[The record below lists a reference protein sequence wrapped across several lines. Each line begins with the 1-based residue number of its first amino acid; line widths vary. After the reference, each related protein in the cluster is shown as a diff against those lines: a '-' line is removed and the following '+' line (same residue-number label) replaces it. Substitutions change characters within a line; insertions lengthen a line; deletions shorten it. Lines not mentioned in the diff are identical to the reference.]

1 MINYFNSDAR
11 NLFDMLY
18 ATYEKI
24 DDSDNRGSI
33 VRILNHPALYS
44 LANDRRYKIRPM
56 AGTSHEL
63 WFEYRHIR
71 YRVVAYRRNLLL
83 YKDDL
88 ESYSEEGE
96 LLYKA
101 YVPYKEVK

>member
-1 MINYFNSDAR
+1 MINSDAR
-11 NLFDMLY
+11 NLFDMLC

-24 DDSDNRGSI
+24 DDSDNRGTF

-44 LANDRRYKIRPM
+44 LANDKRYKIRAM

-71 YRVVAYRRNLLL
+71 YRVVAYRRNLVL

-88 ESYSEEGE
+88 ESYSKEGE
-96 LLYKA
+96 LLYKD

>member
-1 MINYFNSDAR
+1 MINYYNSDAR
-11 NLFDMLY
+11 NLFDMLC

-24 DDSDNRGSI
+24 DDSDNRGFI
-33 VRILNHPALYS
+33 VRLLNHPALYS
-44 LANDRRYKIRPM
+44 LANDKRYKIRAM

-71 YRVVAYRRNLLL
+71 YRVVAYRRNLVL

-88 ESYSEEGE
+88 ESFSKEGE
-96 LLYKA
+96 LLFKA

>member
-1 MINYFNSDAR
+1 MINSDAR
-11 NLFDMLY
+11 NLFDMLC

-24 DDSDNRGSI
+24 DDSDNHGSI

-56 AGTSHEL
+56 AGTSYEL
-63 WFEYRHIR
+63 WFEYRYIR

-88 ESYSEEGE
+88 KLYGKEGE

>member
-1 MINYFNSDAR
+1 MINLDAC

-24 DDSDNRGSI
+24 DDSDNLDPI
-33 VRILNHPALYS
+33 VRILNHPDLYK
-44 LANDRRYKIRPM
+44 LAHDRRYKIRPI

-63 WFEYRHIR
+63 WFEYRHIK

-83 YKDDL
+83 YKADL
-88 ESYSEEGE
+88 ESYSKEGE

>member
-1 MINYFNSDAR
+1 MINSDAR
-11 NLFDMLY
+11 NLFDMLC

-24 DDSDNRGSI
+24 DDSDNHGSI

-56 AGTSHEL
+56 AGTSYEL
-63 WFEYRHIR
+63 WFEYRYIR

-88 ESYSEEGE
+88 KSYSKEGE

>member
-1 MINYFNSDAR
+1 MINSDAC

-24 DDSDNRGSI
+24 DDSDNRDPI
-33 VRILNHPALYS
+33 VRILNHPDLYN
-44 LANDRRYKIRPM
+44 LAHDRRYKIHAM

-83 YKDDL
+83 YKEDL
-88 ESYSEEGE
+88 ESLSEGV

>member
-1 MINYFNSDAR
+1 MINSDAR
-11 NLFDMLY
+11 NLFDMLC

-44 LANDRRYKIRPM
+44 LANDKRYKIHPM

-63 WFEYRHIR
+63 WFEYRNMR

-88 ESYSEEGE
+88 KSYSKEGE

>member
-1 MINYFNSDAR
+1 MINSDAR
-11 NLFDMLY
+11 NLFDMLC

-24 DDSDNRGSI
+24 DDSDNRDFI
-33 VRILNHPALYS
+33 FRLLNHPALYS
-44 LANDRRYKIRPM
+44 LANDKRYKIHPM
-56 AGTSHEL
+56 AGTSYEL

-88 ESYSEEGE
+88 KSYSKEGE

>member
-1 MINYFNSDAR
+1 MINGFDSDAR

-24 DDSDNRGSI
+24 DDSDNCSSI
-33 VRILNHPALYS
+33 VRILNHPALYN
-44 LANDRRYKIRPM
+44 LANDKRYKIRAM

-88 ESYSEEGE
+88 ESFSKEGK

>member
-1 MINYFNSDAR
+1 MINYYNSDAR
-11 NLFDMLY
+11 NLFDMLC

-63 WFEYRHIR
+63 WFEYCHIR
-71 YRVVAYRRNLLL
+71 YRVVAYRRNLVL

-88 ESYSEEGE
+88 ESYSKEGE
-96 LLYKA
+96 LLFKA

>member
-1 MINYFNSDAR
+1 MINSDAH
-11 NLFDMLY
+11 NLFDMLC

-24 DDSDNRGSI
+24 DDSDNRCTI

-56 AGTSHEL
+56 AGKSHEL

-83 YKDDL
+83 YKEDL
-88 ESYSEEGE
+88 ESLREGV

>member
-1 MINYFNSDAR
+1 MINSGAR
-11 NLFDMLY
+11 NLFAMLC

-88 ESYSEEGE
+88 ESFSKEGE

>member
-1 MINYFNSDAR
+1 MINSDAR
-11 NLFDMLY
+11 NLFDMLC
-18 ATYEKI
+18 ATYAKI

-33 VRILNHPALYS
+33 ARILNHPDLYN
-44 LANDRRYKIRPM
+44 LAHDRRYKIHPL

-71 YRVVAYRRNLLL
+71 YSVVAYRRKLLL
-83 YKDDL
+83 YKDDW
-88 ESYSEEGE
+88 EFYREGE

>member
-1 MINYFNSDAR
+1 MINSDAR
-11 NLFDMLY
+11 NLFDMLC

-24 DDSDNRGSI
+24 DDSDNHGSS
-33 VRILNHPALYS
+33 VRILNHPARYS
-44 LANDRRYKIRPM
+44 LANDRRYKIHPM
-56 AGTSHEL
+56 AGTSYEL

-88 ESYSEEGE
+88 ESYSKEGE